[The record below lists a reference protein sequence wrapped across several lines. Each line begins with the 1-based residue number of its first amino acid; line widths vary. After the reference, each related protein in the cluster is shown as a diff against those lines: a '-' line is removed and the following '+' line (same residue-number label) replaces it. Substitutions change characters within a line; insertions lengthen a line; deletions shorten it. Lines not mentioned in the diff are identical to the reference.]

1 MTTRAA
7 ALPPGLPPR
16 FLSREQAAAYVGVS
30 ATLFDSE
37 VRAGLW
43 PQPLVRGAS
52 AGRLTWDRCALD
64 AWANAASGLH
74 HALAAPLAAPPQ
86 APDSPLA
93 AAELQALERSGD
105 APPKNVRPKA
115 GRPQAA

>member
-1 MTTRAA
+1 MPSRADS
-7 ALPPGLPPR
+7 LPAGLTPR
-16 FLSREQAAAYVGVS
+16 FLSREQAAAYVGVG
-30 ATLFDSE
+30 ATVFDAE

-43 PQPLVRGAS
+43 PPARQRGAR

-64 AWANAASGLH
+64 AWADAASGLQP
-74 HALAAPLAAPPQ
+74 APAAPLAAPPQ

-93 AAELQALERSGD
+93 AAELEAMERSD
-105 APPKNVRPKA
+105 YAPPPKHRPKA